1 MKKGQIINFHN
12 EITDWI
18 NKGSVLAYFNRS
30 RIQDFYKE
38 YNTRIQ
44 KIQKE
49 INDLRDSYY
58 VVEDGKIKIAEDGKP
73 IMLEGKTNEEANQS
87 FQDLMNQDVSEGIQ
101 LIKPLIA
108 S

>member
-38 YNTRIQ
+38 YNARIQ

-58 VVEDGKIKIAEDGKP
+58 VIEDGKIKVSKDGKP

-87 FQDLMNQDVSEGIQ
+87 FQNLMNQDVSEGIK
-101 LIKPLIA
+101 LIH
-108 S
+108 SSVVS